1 MARPKRPS
9 KPHARPPQVD
19 LAQLQRRPA
28 QADDLADLVALVEKT
43 LRKYAEQSLGPW
55 DPLGAERSIEA
66 SLQRG
71 DWQILSLHGA
81 RLGAIAVVRG
91 DREMRL
97 AELFLE
103 PAFHGRGWG
112 TALVQEV
119 IDEASQRG
127 LPLRL
132 RVLRSNPARRLY
144 ARLGFEVERS
154 SPERL
159 WLVAQ
164 PWLGGLRAQAMDALI
179 PQPKPPDPAL

>member
-1 MARPKRPS
+1 MVRPKKLARPRP
-9 KPHARPPQVD
+9 PPPQVD

-28 QADDLADLVALVEKT
+28 QPSDLADLLALVEKT
-43 LRKYAEQSLGPW
+43 LRKYVEQSLGPW
-55 DPLGAERSIEA
+55 DSLGAERSIEA
-66 SLQRG
+66 SLQQC
-71 DWQILSLHGA
+71 DWQILSLNGA

-119 IDEASQRG
+119 MAEARQRG

-144 ARLGFEVERS
+144 ARLGFEVEQS

-159 WLVAQ
+159 WMVVQ
-164 PWLGGLRAQAMDALI
+164 PRGG
-179 PQPKPPDPAL
+179 PPF

>member
-1 MARPKRPS
+1 MARLRQPAR
-9 KPHARPPQVD
+9 PHAPPPAVD
-19 LAQLQRRPA
+19 LTQLQRRPA
-28 QADDLADLVALVEKT
+28 HPADLADLVALVEKT
-43 LRKYAEQSLGPW
+43 LRKYVEQSLGPW
-55 DPLGAERSIEA
+55 DALGAERSIEA
-66 SLQRG
+66 SLQQC
-71 DWQILSLHGA
+71 DWQILSLGGA
-81 RLGAIAVVRG
+81 RLGAMAVVRG

-119 IDEASQRG
+119 MAEARQRG

-144 ARLGFEVERS
+144 ARLGFEVEQS

-159 WLVAQ
+159 WMVVQ
-164 PWLGGLRAQAMDALI
+164 PRSG
-179 PQPKPPDPAL
+179 PPF